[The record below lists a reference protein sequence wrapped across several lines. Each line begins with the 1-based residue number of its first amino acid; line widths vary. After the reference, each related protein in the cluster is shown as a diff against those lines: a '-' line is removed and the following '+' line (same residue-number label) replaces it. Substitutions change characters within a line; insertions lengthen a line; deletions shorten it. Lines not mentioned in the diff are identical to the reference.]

1 MSRFIHRYPTARMG
15 MDNPAAVGRRLFFAI
30 ASALFL
36 VTFLALRDG
45 RLPLEVNIGWGIPIA
60 AFFFLGLGLS
70 VSMES
75 SAEGLL
81 SRWFPAMDE
90 GALAEEVQTEVEDGL
105 KDGNLGGAWAQLEE
119 AMLTESIGESE

>member
-1 MSRFIHRYPTARMG
+1 LSRFIHRYPTARTG

-45 RLPLEVNIGWGIPIA
+45 RLPLEFNVGWGIPIA
-60 AFFFLGLGLS
+60 AFFFLGLGFS
-70 VSMES
+70 VPMES

-81 SRWFPAMDE
+81 ARWFPAMDE
-90 GALAEEVQTEVEDGL
+90 GKLAEEVQNEVEDSL

>member
-1 MSRFIHRYPTARMG
+1 
-15 MDNPAAVGRRLFFAI
+15 
-30 ASALFL
+30 
-36 VTFLALRDG
+36 
-45 RLPLEVNIGWGIPIA
+45 
-60 AFFFLGLGLS
+60 
-70 VSMES
+70 MES

-90 GALAEEVQTEVEDGL
+90 GALAEEVQTEVEDSL